1 MTKSIH
7 KIIEEQ
13 VKRWEMQ
20 KKQGASPVDTCKVIT
35 ISRQRGSHGKQVA
48 EALAQA
54 LGFDLFHH
62 EIVEG
67 MIKETQDSSDKAK
80 TLVETDKAKTLL
92 ETLDEH
98 KMNIVEDLVAAL
110 VHKHHLWP
118 DEYSKILLR
127 VLNTIGSHGNAV
139 ILGRGGN
146 FALKD
151 TNALR
156 VRIVAPD
163 DMRRKVV
170 QKEQGLNAEDAKKV
184 MVSTDANRRAFIRR
198 YFNADVQDP
207 ANYDLVLNTGALSV
221 EKAVSIIQAA
231 MA

>member
-1 MTKSIH
+1 MTKSIN

-13 VKRWEMQ
+13 VQRWEMQ
-20 KKQGASPVDTCKVIT
+20 KKQDLEPVDTCRVVT
-35 ISRQRGSHGKQVA
+35 ISRECGSGGQQVA
-48 EALAQA
+48 EALSQA
-54 LGFDLFHH
+54 LGFDLFHY

-67 MIKETQDSSDKAK
+67 MIKEAQDSSDRAK
-80 TLVETDKAKTLL
+80 TVVETDRAKTLL
-92 ETLDEH
+92 ETLDEK

-139 ILGRGGN
+139 ILGRGAN
-146 FALKD
+146 FALKEI
-151 TNALR
+151 NALR
-156 VRIVAPD
+156 VRIVAPAD
-163 DMRRKVV
+163 LRRKVV
-170 QKEQGLNAEDAKKV
+170 QEAQGLNAEDAQKV

-198 YFNADVQDP
+198 YYNADAQDP
-207 ANYDLVLNTGALSV
+207 ANYDLVLNTGTLSV

>member
-62 EIVEG
+62 EIVES
-67 MIKETQDSSDKAK
+67 MIKETQNSSDM
-80 TLVETDKAKTLL
+80 AKTLL

-151 TNALR
+151 TNALK

-207 ANYDLVLNTGALSV
+207 ANYDLVLNTGNLSV

>member
-1 MTKSIH
+1 MTRSVH

-13 VKRWEMQ
+13 VQRWEMQ
-20 KKQGASPVDTCKVIT
+20 KKQDLKPVDTCRVIT
-35 ISRQRGSHGKQVA
+35 ISRECGSRGEQVA
-48 EALAQA
+48 ESLSQA

-67 MIKETQDSSDKAK
+67 MIKETQDFSDSAK
-80 TLVETDKAKTLL
+80 TVVETDRAKTLL
-92 ETLDEH
+92 ESLDEK

-146 FALKD
+146 FALKEI
-151 TNALR
+151 NALK
-156 VRIVAPD
+156 VRIVAPED
-163 DMRRKVV
+163 LRRKVV
-170 QKEQGLNAEDAKKV
+170 QEAQGLNAEDAQNV
-184 MVSTDANRRAFIRR
+184 MVSTDANRTAFIRR
-198 YFNADVQDP
+198 YFNADAQDP
-207 ANYDLVLNTGALSV
+207 ANYDLILNTGTLSV
-221 EKAVSIIQAA
+221 EKAVSIIQSALA
-231 MA
+231 

>member
-1 MTKSIH
+1 MNRSIH
-7 KIIEEQ
+7 KIIDEHI
-13 VKRWEMQ
+13 KRCEMQ
-20 KKQGASPVDTCKVIT
+20 KKQGVSPVDTCNVIT
-35 ISRQRGSHGKQVA
+35 ISRQRGSRGHEVA
-48 EALAQA
+48 EALAKA
-54 LGFDLFHH
+54 LGFDLFDY

-139 ILGRGGN
+139 ILGRG
-146 FALKD
+146 
-151 TNALR
+151 
-156 VRIVAPD
+156 
-163 DMRRKVV
+163 
-170 QKEQGLNAEDAKKV
+170 
-184 MVSTDANRRAFIRR
+184 
-198 YFNADVQDP
+198 
-207 ANYDLVLNTGALSV
+207 ANYDLVLNTGTLSV

-231 MA
+231 LA

>member
-1 MTKSIH
+1 MNRSIH
-7 KIIEEQ
+7 KIIDEHI
-13 VKRWEMQ
+13 KRWEMQ
-20 KKQGASPVDTCKVIT
+20 KKQGVSPVDTCNVIT
-35 ISRQRGSHGKQVA
+35 ISRQRGSRGHEVA
-48 EALAQA
+48 EALAKA
-54 LGFDLFHH
+54 LGFDLFDY

-80 TLVETDKAKTLL
+80 TMVETDRAKTLL
-92 ETLDEH
+92 DTLDEK

-156 VRIVAPD
+156 VRIVAPEE
-163 DMRRKVV
+163 MRRKEV
-170 QKEQGLNAEDAKKV
+170 QKAKGLNAEDAQKL
-184 MVSTDANRRAFIRR
+184 MVSIDANRRAFVRR
-198 YFNADVQDP
+198 YFNADTQDP
-207 ANYDLVLNTGALSV
+207 ANYDLVINTGNMSV
-221 EKAVSIIQAA
+221 EKAVSIIKAA
-231 MA
+231 LA

>member
-1 MTKSIH
+1 MTRSIH
-7 KIIEEQ
+7 KIIDEQ
-13 VKRWEMQ
+13 IKRWEMQ
-20 KKQGASPVDTCKVIT
+20 KKQGVSPVDTCNVIT
-35 ISRQRGSHGKQVA
+35 ISRQRGSRGHEVA
-48 EALAQA
+48 EALAKA
-54 LGFDLFHH
+54 LGFDLFDY

-67 MIKETQDSSDKAK
+67 MIKETKDSSDRSN
-80 TLVETDKAKTLL
+80 TIVETDRAKTLL
-92 ETLDEH
+92 DTLDEK
-98 KMNIVEDLVAAL
+98 KMNIVDDLIAAL

-163 DMRRKVV
+163 DMRCKVV
-170 QKEQGLNAEDAKKV
+170 QKDKGLNADDAKKL
-184 MVSTDANRRAFIRR
+184 MVSIDANRRAFIRR
-198 YFNADVQDP
+198 YFNADTQDP
-207 ANYDLVLNTGALSV
+207 ANYDLVLNTGKISV

-231 MA
+231 LA